1 VIDKASAADLRA
13 GVDFNSSERAAHLR
27 KHPRRKSETGPMQ
40 PVSQPMKED
49 CVKAWIAEENLDR
62 TLGGGISAEDRID
75 LFPEGLEHV

>member
-1 VIDKASAADLRA
+1 
-13 GVDFNSSERAAHLR
+13 
-27 KHPRRKSETGPMQ
+27 
-40 PVSQPMKED
+40 MKEN